1 LQSIILTTPS
11 PNDHLESKSIE
22 LDQSAIVAF
31 ASRFD
36 PQPYHLDADAAD
48 QSIFG
53 GLCASGWHIAAL
65 ATRLVIET
73 LIDNRLPFVEM
84 TAVSR
89 LKWSSPTFVNEQIS
103 VRVTLGASYEESP
116 IANTR
121 CQSLE
126 IEVCNGDGAVVVTM
140 TANAAIAID
149 AALAAST

>member
-1 LQSIILTTPS
+1 
-11 PNDHLESKSIE
+11 LESKSIE

-103 VRVTLGASYEESP
+103 VRVTLGASHEESP

-126 IEVCNGDGAVVVTM
+126 IEVCNGDGAVVATM
-140 TANAAIAID
+140 TATAAIATEP
-149 AALAAST
+149 ALAALT